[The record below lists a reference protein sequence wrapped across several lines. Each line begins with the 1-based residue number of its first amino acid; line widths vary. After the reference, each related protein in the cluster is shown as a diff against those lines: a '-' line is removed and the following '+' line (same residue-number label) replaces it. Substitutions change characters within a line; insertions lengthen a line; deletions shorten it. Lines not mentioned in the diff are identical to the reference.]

1 VPKVTDEYRRARRDE
16 ILAGALR
23 AFHRNGFAATSMA
36 DILEETGV
44 SAGALYGHF
53 KSKEELVKEVASSIV
68 AGRLIDADA
77 LLALDPLPHP
87 GELVGIFLRGALAE
101 LKQPSMLVQMWG
113 QAVTEPEF
121 QNVAVTII
129 TRLEGVFHRHIS
141 AWQQQEHGLSVAEAD
156 RIATEQTP
164 LFISVCQ
171 GFMLQLSIKPGFDID
186 KYLSAA
192 AKYLPR

>member
-1 VPKVTDEYRRARRDE
+1 MPKVTEEYRRERRNE

-23 AFHRNGFAATSMA
+23 TFHRKGFAAASMA

-44 SAGALYGHF
+44 SAGALYAHF

-68 AGRLIDADA
+68 AGRIIDADA
-77 LLALDPLPHP
+77 VLALDPLPCP
-87 GELVGIFLRGALAE
+87 GELVGILMRGALVE

-121 QNVAVTII
+121 QKVATTII
-129 TRLEGVFHRHIS
+129 ARLEHVFHRHIS
-141 AWQQQEHGLSVAEAD
+141 RWHQQEHGLSRRKAD
-156 RIATEQTP
+156 AVATEQSP
-164 LFISVCQ
+164 LFISACQ
-171 GFMLQLSIKPGFDID
+171 GFMIQLSIKPGFSID
-186 KYLSAA
+186 EYLSAA

>member
-1 VPKVTDEYRRARRDE
+1 MPKVTDEYRRERRDE

-23 AFHRNGFAATSMA
+23 TFHRKGFAAASMA

-44 SAGALYGHF
+44 SAGALYAHF

-68 AGRLIDADA
+68 AGRIIDADA
-77 LLALDPLPHP
+77 VLALDPLPSP
-87 GELVGIFLRGALAE
+87 GELVGIFMRGALAE

-121 QNVAVTII
+121 QKVATTII
-129 TRLEGVFHRHIS
+129 TGIESVFHRHIS
-141 AWQQQEHGLSVAEAD
+141 LWQQQEHGLSKRKADAVA
-156 RIATEQTP
+156 REQTP
-164 LFISVCQ
+164 LFISSCQ
-171 GFMLQLSIKPGFDID
+171 GFIIQLTLKAGFNID
-186 KYLSAA
+186 EYLSAA